1 MTTRLDTQE
10 HRHTLPKGFK
20 LQEYQIERVLG
31 KPGGFGV
38 TYLALDTNLHQSVAI
53 KEYMP
58 GDFAVRDGVSSVC
71 VRSQIDESSFQW
83 GLQCFLD
90 EARILAKFKH
100 PNIVRVLRFF
110 EENGT
115 AYMVM
120 EYQEGYCLADYLK
133 EKEKLVENELLDI
146 ALPLMD
152 GLQQVHEMGLL
163 HRDIKPNNIYIRHDR
178 SPVLLD
184 FGSARYAVSQ
194 RSRSV
199 TSIVSPG
206 YAPLEQYD
214 NILDIQGAWT
224 DIYALGAVMYRSISG
239 EDPPAAT
246 RRVIKDPMIP
256 AVEIGKNRYRQA
268 LLQAI
273 DWALALSEEDRPRSI
288 VAWREKIM
296 LPPPEQVQHSPQ
308 KKIDHLLRLNQAQR
322 YVAIIAGITI
332 VGLALTVGVL
342 LDKHRE
348 LIAALETQKNTYET
362 TLQTER
368 TRFTTQLAEQSDA
381 ISNVEKNAR
390 QLQNTIEQLSKFGV
404 QTAMESF
411 IANVENG
418 EPLPSNNVSNTPSSH
433 YFKVSAKVAD
443 DDVLNVRQFPNPRA
457 GIVGIIPPAS
467 KCVLYLD
474 TFYVFKNAVWV
485 LVQFD
490 NVKGWVNSS
499 FLVET
504 QECPPHEQ

>member
-1 MTTRLDTQE
+1 MDTQE

-71 VRSQIDESSFQW
+71 VRSQMDESSFKW

-100 PNIVRVLRFF
+100 SNIVRVLRFF

-133 EKEKLVENELLDI
+133 EKSKLSEQELLNI

-152 GLQQVHEMGLL
+152 GLQLVHEMGLL
-163 HRDIKPNNIYIRHDR
+163 HRDIKPNNIYIRHDQ

-214 NILDIQGAWT
+214 NVLDIQGAWT
-224 DIYALGAVMYRSISG
+224 DIYALGAVMYRAISG

-256 AVEIGKNRYRQA
+256 ASEIGKGRYNPT
-268 LLQAI
+268 LLQAV

-288 VAWREKIM
+288 VAWREKII
-296 LPPPEQVQHSPQ
+296 LPLTDTPSTQTVIPSKTDQ
-308 KKIDHLLRLNQAQR
+308 LLRLNQKQR
-322 YVAIIAGITI
+322 YVASIAGVII

-342 LDKHRE
+342 MDKNQELNNILEKQQNEYNRQLD
-348 LIAALETQKNTYET
+348 A
-362 TLQTER
+362 ER
-368 TRFTTQLAEQSDA
+368 TRTTTKLAEQA
-381 ISNVEKNAR
+381 KVISEMDFNIK
-390 QLQNTIEQLSKFGV
+390 QLENTISQLSKFGV
-404 QTAMESF
+404 QTAMDGFIKDIES
-411 IANVENG
+411 G
-418 EPLPSNNVSNTPSSH
+418 EPLPNNASSAPAPTSH

-467 KCVLYLD
+467 ECVLYLD
-474 TFYVFKNAVWV
+474 TFYIFKNSVWV
-485 LVQFD
+485 LVQF
-490 NVKGWVNSS
+490 NEVKGWVNSG
-499 FLVET
+499 FLVEM
-504 QECPPHEQ
+504 ESCVPPA